1 MAFEGVTICDFLA
14 LLLVNS
20 SLDFSKHNN
29 MCTAFKG
36 ATCEF
41 FSFAFGDEGWEWAAG
56 QHVMSPCQM
65 KKASFSAGQIS
76 IWKCA

>member
-1 MAFEGVTICDFLA
+1 LTLVNITIFAQLSKVPHVNFLA
-14 LLLVNS
+14 LLLVI
-20 SLDFSKHNN
+20 HI
-29 MCTAFKG
+29 
-36 ATCEF
+36 
-41 FSFAFGDEGWEWAAG
+41 DEGWEWAGKAAG